1 MAKDEKPP
9 EKGQITKRVNLAVGR
24 LINAVEVGVLVFCVA
39 VLAALLI
46 ANVFARTFFQ
56 SIYFAEEVS
65 AFLVILMTF
74 TGLSYGVRRAR
85 HIRMGAF
92 LDAMPPKMEKIF
104 IIIISLISA
113 IVMAVMAWA
122 SWEYLQNAMSMG
134 HMTPALRLPRWI
146 FYIIIPVGFCLAC
159 VQYIRTVV
167 KNFTEPDPWL
177 SPDQKS
183 EYEDEAI
190 PGDHI

>member
-1 MAKDEKPP
+1 MISQDESSPAIRFIQKLN
-9 EKGQITKRVNLAVGR
+9 RVLGR
-24 LINAVEVGVLVFCVA
+24 GVNAVEVFLMVFCVA
-39 VLAALLI
+39 ALAILLI

-65 AFLVILMTF
+65 TFLVILITF

-92 LDAMPPKMEKIF
+92 LDAMPPAMEKIF
-104 IIIISLISA
+104 IIIISLVSA
-113 IVMAVMAWA
+113 IIMAIMAWA
-122 SWEYLQNAMSMG
+122 SWEYLQNAIAMG
-134 HMTPALRLPRWI
+134 HMTPALRVHRWI

-159 VQYIRTVV
+159 IQYLRTIV
-167 KNFTEPDPWL
+167 KNLIEPDPWL

-183 EYEDEAI
+183 EYEDIKGGRE
-190 PGDHI
+190 

>member
-1 MAKDEKPP
+1 MAK
-9 EKGQITKRVNLAVGR
+9 TKNPAAKTQGLKAVNRAVGR
-24 LINAVEVGVLVFCVA
+24 VVNSIEVGILVFCVA
-39 VLAALLI
+39 VLALLLI
-46 ANVFARTFFQ
+46 TNVFARTFFQ

-65 AFLVILMTF
+65 NFLVILMTF

-122 SWEYLQNAMSMG
+122 SWQYLQNAMSMG

-159 VQYIRTVV
+159 VQYLRTVV
-167 KNFTEPDPWL
+167 KNFIEPDPWL

-183 EYEDEAI
+183 EYEDETI
-190 PGDHI
+190 PGGHI

>member
-1 MAKDEKPP
+1 MAKNEKPP
-9 EKGQITKRVNLAVGR
+9 EKGQITKRVNMAVGR

-92 LDAMPPKMEKIF
+92 LDAMPSKMEKIF

-122 SWEYLQNAMSMG
+122 SWGYLQNAMSMG
-134 HMTPALRLPRWI
+134 HMTPALRLHRWI
-146 FYIIIPVGFCLAC
+146 FYIIIPFGFFLAC
-159 VQYIRTVV
+159 IQYLRTVV
-167 KNFTEPDPWL
+167 KNFIEPDPWL

-183 EYEDEAI
+183 EYEDERI
-190 PGDHI
+190 PGGHI